1 MSYKTVS
8 YKKGAPEEPAGEAM
22 ISHAKAAEM
31 CGVTREAIL
40 SLIRRGRLG
49 SVEVEGRTLLSRRE
63 VEAFERSELRADSPD
78 GEPEGVGPERIGRV

>member
-1 MSYKTVS
+1 MSYKKV
-8 YKKGAPEEPAGEAM
+8 APDEPAGEVM

-40 SLIRRGRLG
+40 NLIRRGRLG

-63 VEAFERSELRADSPD
+63 VEAFEQSERRTNSHD
-78 GEPEGVGPERIGRV
+78 GESEGVGYESFGRI